1 MIKSNKQ
8 DEKKLLRHSI
18 KSLKDMKGQYE
29 VGEKSDF
36 FIMMNAERRKNNKID
51 FGPKITKIV
60 KKYNTNRSS
69 ENQLINESKKSI
81 EE

>member
-1 MIKSNKQ
+1 
-8 DEKKLLRHSI
+8 
-18 KSLKDMKGQYE
+18 
-29 VGEKSDF
+29 
-36 FIMMNAERRKNNKID
+36 MMNAERRKNNKID

-81 EE
+81 EG